1 MHLSPFIVTSRGELC
16 LELNASERKLM
27 REAFN
32 FNGRMLKMNAIRR
45 QAGKCYL
52 VNIIDAEEAE

>member
-1 MHLSPFIVTSRGELC
+1 MLSSFIVTPRGELC
-16 LELNASERKLM
+16 LELNAAERKLM

-45 QAGKCYL
+45 QAGKYYL
-52 VNIIDAEEAE
+52 VNIMDEEEAE